1 MKENTKLV
9 LAIVVFLLI
18 SLIILPNIIKKNMAD
33 VVTDT
38 PVTNIEEDPEATEA
52 PITIKVYKQTTGNL
66 NLRTG
71 PGTDYSII
79 LTIPAGEMVEIMEND
94 EGWDKVIYQGEIGYC
109 SSEFLQ

>member
-1 MKENTKLV
+1 MKENTKLK

-18 SLIILPNIIKKNMAD
+18 SLIILPNIIRKDEHRNPK
-33 VVTDT
+33 DT
-38 PVTNIEEDPEATEA
+38 PVTNIVEEDEDEESNQ
-52 PITIKVYKQTTGNL
+52 IINYKYTIGNL

-79 LTIPAGEMVEIMEND
+79 LTIPAGEAVEIMENED
-94 EGWDKVIYQGEIGYC
+94 GWDKVMYQGEIGYC

>member
-1 MKENTKLV
+1 MKENTKLK

-18 SLIILPNIIKKNMAD
+18 SLIILPKIIRKDEYKNAKKAPVLNI
-33 VVTDT
+33 V
-38 PVTNIEEDPEATEA
+38 EEEIDDEINQ
-52 PITIKVYKQTTGNL
+52 ITSYKYTLGNL

-79 LTIPAGEMVEIMEND
+79 MTIPAGEQVEVMENED
-94 EGWDKVIYQGEIGYC
+94 GWDKVLYQGEIGYC